1 MDENPGL
8 PNLKV
13 NERYPD
19 TVPLSTIPP
28 QVLQGLPK
36 LPEEMEF
43 RFIGNTLILMDVH
56 AHIIVDFIEQALPR

>member
-1 MDENPGL
+1 MAKVFGGPDGAALKASIMDENPGV

-13 NERYPD
+13 NGRYPD
-19 TVPLSTIPP
+19 RCRVSTIPP

-43 RFIGNTLILMDVH
+43 RFVGNT
-56 AHIIVDFIEQALPR
+56 